1 MHQFEYLKMEN
12 KKLEELQQVIV
23 QPSTPKKD
31 QLLETFKSLDFSVE
45 GEYYQNLRKEALSEI
60 ERLELPTSSTE
71 FWKYTRL
78 GKIVNKKYQVVKGM
92 INSIQPFLIPNL
104 EANIIVLVN
113 GFYNAELS
121 TIKEQEGII
130 VLSLSQSKQ
139 NNIDVLKS
147 SFNQYTK
154 NRNELFLAI
163 NNAFHTDGV
172 FIQIDKDKVAEKPYH
187 IINITTQDHSLTQ
200 TRNLF
205 VADKNSSIKII
216 ESFVNFNGKENFI
229 NSVSEIVVGE
239 NAQLEYN
246 KFQDK
251 EEENYSIS
259 TEYVYQKTNSH
270 FTINTATYNGALV
283 RNNLTIEVDA
293 ENCETN
299 LSGLYL
305 GKNQDHTDN
314 HTIVDHKKP
323 HCNSNEI
330 YRGVL
335 DNSSTGVFNGKVF
348 VRQHAQKTNAFQK
361 NNTILLSDDAVSNSK
376 PELEIY
382 ADDVKC
388 SHGSTTGQID
398 EEAVFYLQSRGVS
411 RKSAIN
417 LMINAFAKDTLE
429 KVSIDA
435 LHNYIN
441 TKIEERFA

>member
-1 MHQFEYLKMEN
+1 M
-12 KKLEELQQVIV
+12 
-23 QPSTPKKD
+23 
-31 QLLETFKSLDFSVE
+31 
-45 GEYYQNLRKEALSEI
+45 
-60 ERLELPTSSTE
+60 
-71 FWKYTRL
+71 
-78 GKIVNKKYQVVKGM
+78 
-92 INSIQPFLIPNL
+92 
-104 EANIIVLVN
+104 
-113 GFYNAELS
+113 
-121 TIKEQEGII
+121 
-130 VLSLSQSKQ
+130 
-139 NNIDVLKS
+139 
-147 SFNQYTK
+147 
-154 NRNELFLAI
+154 
-163 NNAFHTDGV
+163 
-172 FIQIDKDKVAEKPYH
+172 
-187 IINITTQDHSLTQ
+187 
-200 TRNLF
+200 
-205 VADKNSSIKII
+205 
-216 ESFVNFNGKENFI
+216 NFNGKENFI

-259 TEYVYQKTNSH
+259 TEYVYQKANSH
-270 FTINTATYNGALV
+270 FTINTATFHGALV
-283 RNNLTIEVDA
+283 RNNLTIEIDA

-305 GKNQDHTDN
+305 GKNTDHIDN

-323 HCNSNEI
+323 HCNSNEV

-335 DNSSTGVFNGKVF
+335 DDNATGVFNGKVF

-361 NNTILLSDDAVSNSK
+361 NNNILLSDNAVVNSK

-429 KVSIDA
+429 KISIEA
-435 LHNYIN
+435 LHDYIN
-441 TKIEERFA
+441 SKIEERFA

>member
-1 MHQFEYLKMEN
+1 MNY
-12 KKLEELQQVIV
+12 
-23 QPSTPKKD
+23 
-31 QLLETFKSLDFSVE
+31 
-45 GEYYQNLRKEALSEI
+45 
-60 ERLELPTSSTE
+60 
-71 FWKYTRL
+71 
-78 GKIVNKKYQVVKGM
+78 
-92 INSIQPFLIPNL
+92 
-104 EANIIVLVN
+104 
-113 GFYNAELS
+113 
-121 TIKEQEGII
+121 
-130 VLSLSQSKQ
+130 
-139 NNIDVLKS
+139 
-147 SFNQYTK
+147 
-154 NRNELFLAI
+154 
-163 NNAFHTDGV
+163 
-172 FIQIDKDKVAEKPYH
+172 
-187 IINITTQDHSLTQ
+187 
-200 TRNLF
+200 
-205 VADKNSSIKII
+205 
-216 ESFVNFNGKENFI
+216 NGKENFI

-259 TEYVYQKTNSH
+259 TEYVYQNANSH

-305 GKNQDHTDN
+305 GKNTDHIDN

-323 HCNSNEI
+323 NCNSNEV

-335 DNSSTGVFNGKVF
+335 DDNATGVFNGKVF

-361 NNTILLSDDAVSNSK
+361 NNNILLSDNAVINSK

-441 TKIEERFA
+441 SKIEERFA